1 MNNKLTANDVIER
14 ANMIQPRGEHEK
26 LVVSKRQS
34 YGRTLYDPEN
44 RVAHYFLRLQ
54 GGKTLTRDTLE
65 IAFKLGFYPEIKQ
78 EEITFE

>member
-1 MNNKLTANDVIER
+1 MNNELDVR
-14 ANMIQPRGEHEK
+14 ANMIQSCGEHEK

-34 YGRTLYDPEN
+34 LGRTLYDPEN
-44 RVAHYFLRLQ
+44 WVAYYFLRLQ